1 MKRIYGLFALGL
13 VIVAI
18 GAFALFG
25 GFNGDGISSIGDQ
38 QTQFSV
44 LLRPDQER
52 LAHQREI
59 VRREAE
65 GRYGIKELHR
75 SEEDIPVLQA
85 LLDDNAFL
93 PHQTYELQSLGIVFG
108 DIFDAAPKYSW
119 TMVTDEY
126 GRDAAIRYGET
137 TLQIN
142 APTMI
147 SQRVERGETIDVRH
161 LYEETLEAV
170 ETAIPN
176 LR

>member
-1 MKRIYGLFALGL
+1 MKRIHGLLALGL

-18 GAFALFG
+18 GAFALFA
-25 GFNGDGISSIGDQ
+25 GFKGDGITSSGDR

-44 LLRPDQER
+44 LLRPDREK

-65 GRYGIKELHR
+65 SRYGIKELHR
-75 SEEDIPVLQA
+75 SEEDIAVLQA

-93 PHQTYELQSLGIVFG
+93 PHQSYELESLGVVFG
-108 DIFDAAPKYSW
+108 DIFDAAPQYSW

-147 SQRVERGETIDVRH
+147 SQRVERGETVDVRH
-161 LYEETLEAV
+161 LYEETLEGV